1 MSSSSAYDRF
11 GKPYNISRVITPSLT
26 FDQKAY
32 DAYSPLYLSTTF
44 AMVYMLASA
53 IATCVLVHAGIYYG
67 RSLLRDMQKRNGD
80 RDDVHARLMRVYP
93 EWVTASPCSCPL
105 ISNRVP
111 TWWYVGF
118 FVAFVGIAIAS
129 VEVCAWTPSSC
140 HAKNILGIPHASSLL
155 SATARD
161 IASGGLCPSGGL
173 HICAHRPRN
182 QPESSRTAHTRIT
195 SSWKADG

>member
-93 EWVTASPCSCPL
+93 EWVTASPCSYL
-105 ISNRVP
+105 TDIQQSSNVVVRRILCSLCWDRDCQCRSVCLD
-111 TWWYVGF
+111 
-118 FVAFVGIAIAS
+118 AFVMP
-129 VEVCAWTPSSC
+129 C
-140 HAKNILGIPHASSLL
+140 
-155 SATARD
+155 
-161 IASGGLCPSGGL
+161 
-173 HICAHRPRN
+173 
-182 QPESSRTAHTRIT
+182 
-195 SSWKADG
+195 